1 VSLVS
6 FRSRS
11 VTVTMSRPV
20 LKAMR
25 VPSRL
30 HVGELAALR
39 DNESRGRSDDR
50 GEKCEVHAT
59 AANRP

>member
-1 VSLVS
+1 
-6 FRSRS
+6 
-11 VTVTMSRPV
+11 MSRPV

-39 DNESRGRSDDR
+39 DDESRGRSDDR
-50 GEKCEVHAT
+50 GEKREVHAT